1 MPGFPIID
9 THLHLSDPSRIS
21 YPWINS
27 APALN
32 RPFTIDD
39 YREACG
45 DVEVEAMVFME
56 VDPNVD
62 DRQEEI
68 DFVCEVA
75 ATEPRLKG
83 MIAQAPLERGA
94 AIRPELENLANN
106 PLIKGVRRLLQDE
119 DVDFCLGASFIEGV
133 RQLPDFGI
141 PFDICIYHRHL
152 ANVVKMVQQCPD
164 VQFILDHIGKPGI
177 KDGLLEP
184 WKSDLKD
191 LAALP
196 NVMCK
201 ISGMTTEADMENWT
215 RDDLRPYFDH
225 VIECFGFDRVVY
237 GGDWFVASLA
247 TTYPRFVETLDWAVA
262 GCSDEELKKL
272 YRDNAQKFY
281 QI

>member
-83 MIAQAPLERGA
+83 MVAQAPLEQGA

-272 YRDNAQKFY
+272 YRNNAQKFY

>member
-1 MPGFPIID
+1 MPDFPIID

-56 VDPNVD
+56 VDPYVN

-83 MIAQAPLERGA
+83 MVAQAPLEQGA

-106 PLIKGVRRLLQDE
+106 PLIKGIRRLLQDE
-119 DVDFCLGASFIEGV
+119 DVDFCLGTSFIEGV

-272 YRDNAQKFY
+272 YRDNARKFY
-281 QI
+281 RI

>member
-21 YPWINS
+21 YTWINS

-45 DVEVEAMVFME
+45 NVEVEAMVFME

>member
-106 PLIKGVRRLLQDE
+106 PLIKGVRRLIQDE

-141 PFDICIYHRHL
+141 PFDICIFHRHL

>member
-45 DVEVEAMVFME
+45 NVEVEAMVFME

>member
-152 ANVVKMVQQCPD
+152 ANVVKVVQQCPD

>member
-45 DVEVEAMVFME
+45 NVEVEAMVFME

-83 MIAQAPLERGA
+83 MIAQAPLEQGA

-119 DVDFCLGASFIEGV
+119 EIDFCLSASFIEGV

-262 GCSDEELKKL
+262 GCSDDELKKL

-281 QI
+281 RI

>member
-9 THLHLSDPSRIS
+9 THLHLSDPARIS
-21 YPWINS
+21 YPWIKS
-27 APALN
+27 APVLN

-45 DVEVEAMVFME
+45 DVEVEAMIFME
-56 VDPNVD
+56 VDPYVD

-75 ATEPRLKG
+75 ETEPRLKG
-83 MIAQAPLERGA
+83 MVAQAPLEQGA

-119 DVDFCLGASFIEGV
+119 DVDFCLGTSFIEGV

-262 GCSDEELKKL
+262 GCSDDELKKL

-281 QI
+281 RI

>member
-21 YPWINS
+21 YTWINS

-45 DVEVEAMVFME
+45 NVEVEAMVFME

-141 PFDICIYHRHL
+141 PFDICIFHRHL

>member
-1 MPGFPIID
+1 MPDFPIID

-83 MIAQAPLERGA
+83 MIAQAPLEQGA

-119 DVDFCLGASFIEGV
+119 DVDFCLSTSFIEGV

-247 TTYPRFVETLDWAVA
+247 TTYPRFIETLDWAVA

-281 QI
+281 RI

>member
-1 MPGFPIID
+1 MPDFPIID

-75 ATEPRLKG
+75 ETEPRLKG
-83 MIAQAPLERGA
+83 MVAQAPLEQGA

-119 DVDFCLGASFIEGV
+119 DVDFCLGTSFIEGV

-184 WKSDLKD
+184 WKSDLKN

-262 GCSDEELKKL
+262 GCSDDELKKL

-281 QI
+281 RI

>member
-9 THLHLSDPSRIS
+9 THLHLSDPARIS
-21 YPWINS
+21 YPWIKS
-27 APALN
+27 APVLN

-56 VDPNVD
+56 VDPYVD

-75 ATEPRLKG
+75 ESEPRLKG
-83 MIAQAPLERGA
+83 MVAQAPLEQGA

-119 DVDFCLGASFIEGV
+119 DVDFCLGTSFIEGV

-184 WKSDLKD
+184 WKSDLKN

-247 TTYPRFVETLDWAVA
+247 TTYPRFIETLDWAVA

-281 QI
+281 RI

>member
-9 THLHLSDPSRIS
+9 THLHLSDPARIS

-27 APALN
+27 APVLN

-56 VDPNVD
+56 VDPYVD

-75 ATEPRLKG
+75 ETEPRLKG
-83 MIAQAPLERGA
+83 MVAQAPLEQGA

-119 DVDFCLGASFIEGV
+119 DVDFCLATSFIEGV

-184 WKSDLKD
+184 WKSDLKN

-272 YRDNAQKFY
+272 YRGNAQKFY
-281 QI
+281 RI

>member
-1 MPGFPIID
+1 MPDFPIID

-56 VDPNVD
+56 VDPYVN

-83 MIAQAPLERGA
+83 MVAQAPLEQGA

-106 PLIKGVRRLLQDE
+106 PLIKGIRRLLQDE
-119 DVDFCLGASFIEGV
+119 DVDFCLGTSFIEGV
-133 RQLPDFGI
+133 RQLPDFEI

-272 YRDNAQKFY
+272 YRDNARKFY
-281 QI
+281 RI

>member
-9 THLHLSDPSRIS
+9 THLHLSDPARIS
-21 YPWINS
+21 YPWIKS
-27 APALN
+27 APVLN

-45 DVEVEAMVFME
+45 DVEVEAMIFME
-56 VDPNVD
+56 VDPYVD

-75 ATEPRLKG
+75 ETEPRLKG
-83 MIAQAPLERGA
+83 MVAQAPLEQGA

-119 DVDFCLGASFIEGV
+119 DVDFCLATSFIEGV

-141 PFDICIYHRHL
+141 PFDICIFHQHL

-262 GCSDEELKKL
+262 GCSDDELKKL

-281 QI
+281 RI

>member
-45 DVEVEAMVFME
+45 NVEVEAMVFME

-83 MIAQAPLERGA
+83 MIAQAPLEQGA

-119 DVDFCLGASFIEGV
+119 EVDFCLSTSFIEGV

>member
-1 MPGFPIID
+1 MPDFPIID

-83 MIAQAPLERGA
+83 MIAQAPLEQGA

-119 DVDFCLGASFIEGV
+119 DVDFCLGTSFIEGV

-247 TTYPRFVETLDWAVA
+247 TTYPRFIETLDWAVA

-272 YRDNAQKFY
+272 YRGNAQKFY
-281 QI
+281 RI

>member
-45 DVEVEAMVFME
+45 NVEVEAMVFME

-83 MIAQAPLERGA
+83 MIAQAPLEQGA

-119 DVDFCLGASFIEGV
+119 EIDFCLGASFIEGV

-272 YRDNAQKFY
+272 YRNNAQKFY

>member
-45 DVEVEAMVFME
+45 NVEVEAMVFME

-262 GCSDEELKKL
+262 GCSDDELKKL

>member
-9 THLHLSDPSRIS
+9 THLHLSDPARIS

-27 APALN
+27 APVLN

-56 VDPNVD
+56 VDPYVD

-75 ATEPRLKG
+75 ETEPRLKG
-83 MIAQAPLERGA
+83 MVAQAPLEQGA

-119 DVDFCLGASFIEGV
+119 DVDFCLATSFIEGV

-184 WKSDLKD
+184 WKSDLKN

-262 GCSDEELKKL
+262 GCSDDELKKL

-281 QI
+281 RI

>member
-9 THLHLSDPSRIS
+9 THLHLSDPARIS

-27 APALN
+27 APVLN

-56 VDPNVD
+56 VDPYVD

-75 ATEPRLKG
+75 ETEPRLKG
-83 MIAQAPLERGA
+83 MVAQAPLEQGA

-119 DVDFCLGASFIEGV
+119 DVDFCLAASFIEGV

-184 WKSDLKD
+184 WKSDLKN

-262 GCSDEELKKL
+262 GCSDDELKKL

-281 QI
+281 RI

>member
-1 MPGFPIID
+1 MPDFTIID

-83 MIAQAPLERGA
+83 MIAQAPLEQGA

-119 DVDFCLGASFIEGV
+119 DVDFCLGTSFIEGV

-272 YRDNAQKFY
+272 YRGNAQKFY
-281 QI
+281 RI

>member
-83 MIAQAPLERGA
+83 VTCRVSFFYSADPL
-94 AIRPELENLANN
+94 LMS
-106 PLIKGVRRLLQDE
+106 
-119 DVDFCLGASFIEGV
+119 SFSFLCC
-133 RQLPDFGI
+133 R
-141 PFDICIYHRHL
+141 
-152 ANVVKMVQQCPD
+152 
-164 VQFILDHIGKPGI
+164 
-177 KDGLLEP
+177 
-184 WKSDLKD
+184 
-191 LAALP
+191 
-196 NVMCK
+196 
-201 ISGMTTEADMENWT
+201 
-215 RDDLRPYFDH
+215 
-225 VIECFGFDRVVY
+225 
-237 GGDWFVASLA
+237 
-247 TTYPRFVETLDWAVA
+247 
-262 GCSDEELKKL
+262 
-272 YRDNAQKFY
+272 
-281 QI
+281 

>member
-1 MPGFPIID
+1 MPDFPIID

-83 MIAQAPLERGA
+83 MIAQAPLEQGA

-119 DVDFCLGASFIEGV
+119 DVDFCLGTSFIEGV

-247 TTYPRFVETLDWAVA
+247 TTYPRFIETLDWAVA

-281 QI
+281 RI

>member
-1 MPGFPIID
+1 MPDFPIID

-83 MIAQAPLERGA
+83 MVAQAPLEQGA

-119 DVDFCLGASFIEGV
+119 DVDFCLGTSFIEGV

-247 TTYPRFVETLDWAVA
+247 TTYPRFIETLDWAVA

-272 YRDNAQKFY
+272 YRGNAQKFY
-281 QI
+281 RI

>member
-1 MPGFPIID
+1 MPDFPIID
-9 THLHLSDPSRIS
+9 THLHLSDPARIS
-21 YPWINS
+21 YPWIND
-27 APALN
+27 APVLN

-39 YREACG
+39 YRKACG

-56 VDPNVD
+56 VDPDVD

-83 MIAQAPLERGA
+83 MIAQAPLEQGA
-94 AIRPELENLANN
+94 AIRPELETLANN
-106 PLIKGVRRLLQDE
+106 PMIKGVRRLLQDE
-119 DVDFCLGASFIEGV
+119 EIDFCLISSFIEGV

-152 ANVVKMVQQCPD
+152 ANVVKMVEQCPD

-177 KDGLLEP
+177 KEGLLEP

-191 LAALP
+191 LATLP

-272 YRDNAQKFY
+272 YRDNARKFY

>member
-141 PFDICIYHRHL
+141 PFDICIFHRHL

>member
-83 MIAQAPLERGA
+83 MVAQAPLEQGA

-262 GCSDEELKKL
+262 GCSDDELKKL

>member
-1 MPGFPIID
+1 MPDFPIID

-21 YPWINS
+21 YPWIKS
-27 APALN
+27 APVLN

-56 VDPNVD
+56 VDPYVN

-83 MIAQAPLERGA
+83 MVAQAPLEQGA

-106 PLIKGVRRLLQDE
+106 PLIKGIRRLLQDE
-119 DVDFCLGASFIEGV
+119 DVDFCLGTSFIEGV
-133 RQLPDFGI
+133 RQLPDFEI

-272 YRDNAQKFY
+272 YRDNARKFY
-281 QI
+281 RI

>member
-141 PFDICIYHRHL
+141 PFDICIFHRHL

-262 GCSDEELKKL
+262 GCSDEDLKKL

>member
-9 THLHLSDPSRIS
+9 THLHLSDPARIS
-21 YPWINS
+21 YPWIKS
-27 APALN
+27 APVLN

-56 VDPNVD
+56 VDPYVD

-75 ATEPRLKG
+75 ETEPRLKG
-83 MIAQAPLERGA
+83 MVAQAPLEQGA

-119 DVDFCLGASFIEGV
+119 DVDFCLGTSFIEGV

-281 QI
+281 RI

>member
-83 MIAQAPLERGA
+83 MVAQAPLEQGA

-119 DVDFCLGASFIEGV
+119 EIDFCLSASFIEGV

-262 GCSDEELKKL
+262 GCSDDELKKL

>member
-45 DVEVEAMVFME
+45 NVEVEAMVFME

-141 PFDICIYHRHL
+141 PFDICIFHRHL

>member
-9 THLHLSDPSRIS
+9 THLHLSAPSRIS

-56 VDPNVD
+56 VDPDVD

-83 MIAQAPLERGA
+83 MIAQAPLEQGA

-119 DVDFCLGASFIEGV
+119 EVDFCLGGSFIEGV

-152 ANVVKMVQQCPD
+152 AMVQQCPD

>member
-9 THLHLSDPSRIS
+9 THLHLSDPARIS
-21 YPWINS
+21 YPWIKS
-27 APALN
+27 APVLN

-56 VDPNVD
+56 VDPYVD

-75 ATEPRLKG
+75 ESEPRLKG
-83 MIAQAPLERGA
+83 MVAQAPLEQGA

-119 DVDFCLGASFIEGV
+119 DVDFCLGTSFIEGV

-184 WKSDLKD
+184 WKSDLKN

-281 QI
+281 RI

>member
-9 THLHLSDPSRIS
+9 THLHLSDPARIS
-21 YPWINS
+21 YPWIKS
-27 APALN
+27 APVLN

-56 VDPNVD
+56 VDPYVD

-75 ATEPRLKG
+75 ETEPRLKG
-83 MIAQAPLERGA
+83 MVAQAPLEQGA

-119 DVDFCLGASFIEGV
+119 DVDFCLGTSFIEGV

-184 WKSDLKD
+184 WKSDLKN

-262 GCSDEELKKL
+262 GCSDDELKKL

-281 QI
+281 RI

>member
-21 YPWINS
+21 YTWINS

-141 PFDICIYHRHL
+141 PFDICIFHRHL